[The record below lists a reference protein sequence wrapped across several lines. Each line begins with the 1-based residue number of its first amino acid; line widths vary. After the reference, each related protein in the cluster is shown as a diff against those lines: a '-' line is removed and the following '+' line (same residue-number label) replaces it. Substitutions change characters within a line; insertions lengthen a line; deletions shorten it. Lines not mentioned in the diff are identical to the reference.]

1 MKSPRPFKKL
11 FIISGTIAACLS
23 GTVLMTGCKTAM
35 VIGAVAGAVTIAVVV
50 AKYKA
55 SAEQKAAAEQRAHA
69 VMARTAQPRI
79 ERKRAQVRAASQKK
93 TADIEAKYARRI
105 AQSQGAS
112 AAQLEAEKKREI
124 EKAQSQSTVELA
136 ALDREWSALGG
147 TAPGGLKADAT
158 PAGTA
163 VEPYA
168 TNQDTESLSASAS
181 AHMPRYLAVNVP
193 MQGVAE
199 ERKGK
204 STVMLWDTRR
214 NQLVTDYV
222 YVLKRELQEGKT
234 VKIAGVSAHVAAAE

>member
-1 MKSPRPFKKL
+1 
-11 FIISGTIAACLS
+11 
-23 GTVLMTGCKTAM
+23 M

-55 SAEQKAAAEQRAHA
+55 NAEQKAAAEQRAHA
-69 VMARTAQPRI
+69 VMARAAQPRI
-79 ERKRAQVRAASQKK
+79 EHKRAQVRAASQKK
-93 TADIEAKYARRI
+93 TADIEARYAKRI
-105 AQSQGAS
+105 AQAQGPS
-112 AAQLEAEKKREI
+112 AAQLEAEKKKEI
-124 EKAQSQSTVELA
+124 EKAQSQSSVELA
-136 ALDREWSALGG
+136 ALDREWSSLGG
-147 TAPGGLKADAT
+147 SSASGLKADTT

-181 AHMPRYLAVNVP
+181 AHVPRYLAVNVP

-222 YVLKRELQEGKT
+222 YVLKRDLPEGKT
-234 VKIAGVSAHVAAAE
+234 VKIAGVSAQVASAQ